1 MFADPALVA
10 VKTPGHIR
18 FPGNLAFL
26 EGVEQ
31 AGGRVVRQLTGH
43 LVFYR
48 SDGRRILATD
58 PAGHPLH
65 ECEWGEDTQRKPTL
79 LRARIRL
86 DWGAWV
92 GIKPAG
98 LVNETRL
105 NLATRPG
112 WQHLTSDD
120 LRGMAA
126 QAMQVPIEEVR
137 WFYRDEDVSIDKV
150 GIARIRHRKDALYL
164 LKNGDFSDSR
174 FMSCMGA
181 MNWANIDFLP
191 VVELFKSLLP
201 GTGSAAFEL
210 IRGLYDDQCQT
221 RSAPTP
227 LRYRGIPT
235 YPSEAAFRLFCSYF
249 TPHVEGHRDVHT
261 VFMDQM
267 RAHEVRWLPAPSP
280 PLRYFDAAH
289 GCCLNYKGDSLQKA
303 TLADDSAGLPYVTP
317 VINKVNP
324 CDRVAFVAE
333 GSVILRDRH
342 RESRLRVAL
351 PEGHRDQPVVETTV
365 SPVDWRSLFV
375 PALPPIDPPD
385 AYGAVLFYPEDGAEI
400 GETAAQPFVADYIQ
414 DSAQQ
419 DREIGKMLAEARRV
433 LIANGDAVI
442 ATCVPFDRPRNYT
455 AWVSVPAL
463 AQKQAQQ
470 LWTICAGLKRWDWLA
485 GIKLRVDGKG
495 GTDRPSPDLH
505 DLAYFWVPYAV
516 GADPVLLASAVG
528 ELGGALRSGGGAFV
542 TGPAGLGAFWRS
554 WGFRLAWQEPVD
566 TLPTFRMHRNVLPKA
581 TLKAGLTLYQVIKV

>member
-1 MFADPALVA
+1 MSVDPALVA
-10 VKTPGHIR
+10 IRTPGHIQ
-18 FPGNLAFL
+18 FPANQVFL
-26 EGVEQ
+26 DGVEQ
-31 AGGRVVRQLTGH
+31 ACGQVVRQLTGH

-48 SDGRRILATD
+48 ADGKRVLATD
-58 PAGHPLH
+58 PTGHPLH
-65 ECEWGEDTQRKPTL
+65 ECEWGEDAQGKPIL

-112 WQHLTSDD
+112 WQRLTSDD

-126 QAMQVPIEEVR
+126 QALQVPMEEVR
-137 WFYRDEDVSIDKV
+137 WFYRDEDLSIDKV
-150 GIARIRHRKDALYL
+150 GIARIRHRKDAFYFLD
-164 LKNGDFSDSR
+164 NADFSDGR

-210 IRGLYDDQCQT
+210 IRGLYDDQHQAG
-221 RSAPTP
+221 SAPTP

-235 YPSEAAFRLFCSYF
+235 YPSEAAFRLFSSYF
-249 TPHVEGHRDVHT
+249 IPRAEGHRDVHT
-261 VFMDQM
+261 LFMDQA
-267 RAHEVRWLPAPSP
+267 RSREVLWLPAPSS
-280 PLRYFDAAH
+280 PLRYFDATH
-289 GCCLNYKGDSLQKA
+289 GCCLTFKGDLLQKA
-303 TLADDSAGLPYVTP
+303 TLADDPAGLPYMSQGT
-317 VINKVNP
+317 NKVNP
-324 CDRVAFVAE
+324 CDRLTAVA
-333 GSVILRDRH
+333 GGCVILRDRH
-342 RESRLRVAL
+342 QESHVRMAL
-351 PEGHRDQPVVETTV
+351 PENYREPPVAKMTV

-375 PALPPIDPPD
+375 PALPSIHPRD
-385 AYGAVLFYPEDGAEI
+385 AYGAVLFYPEHDAEI
-400 GETAAQPFVADYIQ
+400 SETSAQPFVADYIQ

-433 LIANGDAVI
+433 LIINGDAVI
-442 ATCVPFDRPRNYT
+442 ATCVSFDRPRNYT

-485 GIKLRVDGKG
+485 GIKLWVDGKDK
-495 GTDRPSPDLH
+495 TDRPSSEIH
-505 DLAYFWVPYAV
+505 DLAYCWIPYAV
-516 GADPVLLASAVG
+516 GRNPVLLAAAVA
-528 ELGGALRSGGGAFV
+528 EFAGALRTGGGAFV
-542 TGPAGLGAFWRS
+542 TGPDGLEACWHS
-554 WGFRLAWQEPVD
+554 WGFRLAWQETVE
-566 TLPTFRMHRNVLPKA
+566 TLPTFRMHRSVLPHAK
-581 TLKAGLTLYQVIKV
+581 LKPGLTVYQVIKV

>member
-10 VKTPGHIR
+10 LKTPGHIR
-18 FPGNLAFL
+18 FPGNEVFV

-31 AGGRVVRQLTGH
+31 AGGRMVRQSAGH

-48 SDGRRILATD
+48 PDGRRFLATD

-65 ECEWGEDTQRKPTL
+65 ECEWGQDVQGKLIL

-112 WQHLTSDD
+112 WQRLTPDD

-126 QAMQVPIEEVR
+126 KALQVPVEEVR
-137 WFYRDEDVSIDKV
+137 WFYRDEDLSIDRV
-150 GIARIRHRKDALYL
+150 GIATIRHRKDAFYL
-164 LKNGDFSDSR
+164 LNEGDFSKRR

-210 IRGLYDDQCQT
+210 IRGLYDDQHQ

-235 YPSEAAFRLFCSYF
+235 YPSEEAFRLFSSYF

-261 VFMDQM
+261 VFMDQ
-267 RAHEVRWLPAPSP
+267 AHSHEVLWLPSPSP
-280 PLRYFDAAH
+280 PLRYFNAAH
-289 GCCLNYKGDSLQKA
+289 GCCLTFKGDLLQKA
-303 TLADDSAGLPYVTP
+303 TLADDSTGLPYVSP
-317 VINKVNP
+317 GASKVNP
-324 CDRVAFVAE
+324 CDRLAFVA
-333 GSVILRDRH
+333 GGCVILQDRH
-342 RESRLRVAL
+342 RESQLRIAL
-351 PEGHRDQPVVETTV
+351 PEGHREQSPAETTV

-375 PALPPIDPPD
+375 PTLPPIDPPD
-385 AYGAVLFYPEDGAEI
+385 AYGAVLFYPEDDAEI

-414 DSAQQ
+414 DLAQQ
-419 DREIGKMLAEARRV
+419 DREIGKMLAEARHV
-433 LIANGDAVI
+433 LIVNGDAVI

-463 AQKQAQQ
+463 AQKQAQR

-485 GIKLRVDGKG
+485 GIKLWVG
-495 GTDRPSPDLH
+495 GENSADRPSSGPH
-505 DLAYFWVPYAV
+505 DLAYFWIPYAI
-516 GADPVLLASAVG
+516 GRDPGVLAAFIG
-528 ELGGALRSGGGAFV
+528 ELGGALRTGGCAFV
-542 TGPAGLGAFWRS
+542 TGPDGLDASWRS
-554 WGFRLAWQEPVD
+554 WGFRLAWQEPVE
-566 TLPTFRMHRNVLPKA
+566 TLPTFRMHRNVLPRAK
-581 TLKAGLTLYQVIKV
+581 LKPGLTLYQVIKA